1 MVKFAETHATM
12 CLFIN
17 NSTNNRHLKEVH
29 CYLCCILKIY
39 LKLFIINDLK
49 CEMETEYA
57 KKTYSYVNANA
68 TRLEKVE
75 KTIRSKI
82 LCFIIKF

>member
-57 KKTYSYVNANA
+57 KK
-68 TRLEKVE
+68 L
-75 KTIRSKI
+75 I
-82 LCFIIKF
+82 LMLMQMQQYWRKLKKLYEARYCVLL